1 MRKNLLFIIF
11 CLLFVPNMAIAQQP
25 LSADVLNQPIVEG
38 RGAAGINLGDTEA
51 TVVEKMGGLP
61 HVVQGFGKPQ
71 KTLTYGNM
79 TEKGGI
85 GINIFMENNSVIG
98 IEVISVPTIQGHV
111 YKGKSQKGFQ
121 FGNPLEKVKTMY
133 GEPYKAHSNGLKILW
148 YKKEGIIFEYS
159 NFIDKGVGKGPATD
173 IVIIK
178 SNANIPQHLKER
190 GSPEGL
196 WE

>member
-1 MRKNLLFIIF
+1 MKFTRGLIFFLIFIPCITF
-11 CLLFVPNMAIAQQP
+11 AQQP
-25 LSADVLNQPIVEG
+25 LSDDVFNQPIIEG
-38 RGAAGINLGDTEA
+38 SGAAGIKLGDTEVN
-51 TVVEKMGGLP
+51 VVAKMGGLP

-79 TEKGGI
+79 TEKGGVF
-85 GINIFMENNSVIG
+85 INIFMENNSVVG
-98 IEVISVPTIQGHV
+98 IEIMSVPTVQGHL
-111 YKGKSQKGFQ
+111 YKGKTQIGFQ
-121 FGNPLEKVKTMY
+121 FGDPLEKVKTMY
-133 GEPYKAHSNGLKILW
+133 GAPYKAHSNGLKILW

-159 NFIDKGVGKGPATD
+159 NFIDKSVGEGPGTD

-178 SNANIPQHLKER
+178 PNANIPQHLKER

>member
-1 MRKNLLFIIF
+1 MKILFKLIFFLLYAVSIAF
-11 CLLFVPNMAIAQQP
+11 AQQP
-25 LSADVLNQPIVEG
+25 LSADILNQPIVEG
-38 RGAAGINLGDTEA
+38 QGAAGINLGDTEA
-51 TVVEKMGGLP
+51 KIVEKMGGLP

-71 KTLTYGNM
+71 KTLSYGNM
-79 TEKGGI
+79 TEKGGV

-98 IEVISVPTIQGHV
+98 IEIISVPTTQGHV

-121 FGNPLEKVKTMY
+121 FGDPLEKVKTMY
-133 GEPYKAHSNGLKILW
+133 DEPYKAHSNGLKILW

-159 NFIDKGVGKGPATD
+159 NFIDKGVGEGPATD